1 MRKTRSHIAVVDDD
15 DAVRKALCR
24 FLRASDM
31 DAVSYTSGGAF
42 LDSLSAGWPSCAIVD
57 LRMPGLSG
65 HDVQHYLRQAKIK
78 IPVIVMTGYEEEGVE
93 MQSLSYGAVAFL
105 RKPLDDKL
113 LFAALERALADS

>member
-1 MRKTRSHIAVVDDD
+1 MQKLQSHIAVVDDD
-15 DAVRKALCR
+15 EAVRKALCR

-42 LDSLSAGWPSCAIVD
+42 LDSLSAGWPACAIVD

-65 HDVQHYLRQAKIK
+65 HDVQHYLTQAKIK
-78 IPVIVMTGYEEEGVE
+78 VPVIVMTGYEDEGAE
-93 MQSLSYGAVAFL
+93 TQSLSYGAVAFL

-113 LFAALERALADS
+113 LFAALERALAIS